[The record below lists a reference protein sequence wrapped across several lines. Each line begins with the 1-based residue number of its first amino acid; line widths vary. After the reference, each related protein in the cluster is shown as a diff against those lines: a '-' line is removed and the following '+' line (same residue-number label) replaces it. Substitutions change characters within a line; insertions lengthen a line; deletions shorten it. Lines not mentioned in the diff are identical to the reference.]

1 MFNYPPSHQKKK
13 QKQNKIHNDQ
23 YPIINYQVYKE
34 AKKKMTKLRRKI
46 NQQTDSEMTKI
57 AKFVDKVINPAVKII
72 FHMFKKVEKSIS
84 IIKRKF
90 GSIKMI

>member
-1 MFNYPPSHQKKK
+1 
-13 QKQNKIHNDQ
+13 
-23 YPIINYQVYKE
+23 
-34 AKKKMTKLRRKI
+34 MTKLRRKI

-57 AKFVDKVINPAVKII
+57 AKFVDKVINTAVKII